1 LKKITSMLILAIL
14 SSCTIASDGQITL
27 PIDDKQ
33 RLIIDNLSLTT
44 EDFFSSYMSPNVE
57 QRRLAEMYLIGVID
71 SSEGITW
78 CGYEVASPSAIQEQV
93 YLGLKEVLAATP
105 KRRAADSIKLKLE
118 QLLPCKDS
126 K

>member
-1 LKKITSMLILAIL
+1 MLILAIL